1 MFSFPQ
7 SCIPV
12 YTAKSSKAI
21 TFKYVSVTKKKSK
34 CNAKR
39 FFPIFVLFTKAIEN
53 WDPKTLIPGVIFPQ
67 LEKVWGVFF
76 LVISDDLNP
85 FKIDLD
91 EKWPQPQSFVFL
103 TVFKPELAIKPT
115 WLIFF
120 MMICT
125 IYDHTSLRVR
135 TRYPFIKLCNSKR
148 RGWDEVWLTLFSGN
162 RILFYSFLHLGQ
174 NSYFKLTMK
183 WHSQKVWC
191 LYGQIF

>member
-21 TFKYVSVTKKKSK
+21 TFKYVSVTKKNSK
-34 CNAKR
+34 CNATRFPHICLVYKGYWKR
-39 FFPIFVLFTKAIEN
+39 
-53 WDPKTLIPGVIFPQ
+53 DPKTHYTRGNFSTAWKSLG
-67 LEKVWGVFF
+67 WFF
-76 LVISDDLNP
+76 WVISDDLNP

-91 EKWPQPQSFVFL
+91 ENWPQPQSFVFL

-125 IYDHTSLRVR
+125 IYDS
-135 TRYPFIKLCNSKR
+135 KNS
-148 RGWDEVWLTLFSGN
+148 VSC
-162 RILFYSFLHLGQ
+162 Y
-174 NSYFKLTMK
+174 
-183 WHSQKVWC
+183 
-191 LYGQIF
+191 

>member
-21 TFKYVSVTKKKSK
+21 TFKYVSVTKKNSK
-34 CNAKR
+34 CNATR
-39 FFPIFVLFTKAIEN
+39 FPHICLVYKGYWKLR
-53 WDPKTLIPGVIFPQ
+53 PKDTYTRGNFSTAWKSLGC
-67 LEKVWGVFF
+67 FF

-91 EKWPQPQSFVFL
+91 ENWPQPQSFVFL

-135 TRYPFIKLCNSKR
+135 TRYPVIKLCNSKL
-148 RGWDEVWLTLFSGN
+148 RGWDEVWLTPFSGN

>member
-34 CNAKR
+34 CNATR

-67 LEKVWGVFF
+67 LEKVWGVF

-91 EKWPQPQSFVFL
+91 ENWPQPQSFVFL

-120 MMICT
+120 
-125 IYDHTSLRVR
+125 YDDLYDLWS
-135 TRYPFIKLCNSKR
+135 YIIKSKNS
-148 RGWDEVWLTLFSGN
+148 VSC
-162 RILFYSFLHLGQ
+162 Y
-174 NSYFKLTMK
+174 
-183 WHSQKVWC
+183 
-191 LYGQIF
+191 

>member
-1 MFSFPQ
+1 MLVLPKK
-7 SCIPV
+7 IPNV
-12 YTAKSSKAI
+12 MQH
-21 TFKYVSVTKKKSK
+21 V
-34 CNAKR
+34 
-39 FFPIFVLFTKAIEN
+39 FPIFVLFTKAIEN
-53 WDPKTLIPGVIFPQ
+53 ETQRHIIPGVIFPQ
-67 LEKVWGVFF
+67 LEKVWGFF

-91 EKWPQPQSFVFL
+91 ENWPQPQSFVFL

-135 TRYPFIKLCNSKR
+135 TRYPVIKLCNSKL
-148 RGWDEVWLTLFSGN
+148 RGWDEVWLTPFSGN